1 MEMNEKMAR
10 RFWLLGLPGLVLAGL
25 LVACGTGYNAG
36 TDGLMVVGSQGS
48 GLLQSFSFNLNTGGV
63 VPITNP
69 TQLTANE
76 VCVLNGSP
84 ANMVMNPTGTY
95 TYVIFNKNDVC
106 PNATQFGIATFQVNS
121 DGTVAQVGKLLP
133 DPNPIALA
141 MDPAGKFLFVAEGLS
156 TVSIPN
162 STAQSTPCAQTQNV
176 YGVCVY
182 AIGSGGSLTAVQ
194 SSYNLPPF
202 PTTPNFVALA
212 ASPTVFP
219 NLGINATQNSV
230 CQVPGAPTQLPN
242 GQFLYLVDA
251 ANYQVLE
258 FAVNTSTGALGNPG
272 VNPSEVFAF
281 PTDKVP
287 MGVAVDPCD
296 RFVYVSDSLTNKVSG
311 YTLCSVV
318 ILSNNAPCPNADGSL
333 VPVPGS
339 PFTMAGS
346 AEEPGPILVDP
357 FGNNVYVLGTLSY
370 TVSPFKISPISG
382 AISPLTPPTVATGT
396 GPVSMTIRQDDNW
409 LFVANFGTGSLGGN
423 TVSQYSITPATGALT
438 VLPAIQTDNS
448 PFGVAVK

>member
-1 MEMNEKMAR
+1 MAR
-10 RFWLLGLPGLVLAGL
+10 RFWLLGLLGLVLAGL
-25 LVACGTGYNAG
+25 LVACGTNYNAG
-36 TDGLMVVGSQGS
+36 TDGLVVVGSQGS
-48 GLLQSFSFNLNTGGV
+48 GLLQTFSFNLNTGSV
-63 VPITNP
+63 AQVTNP
-69 TQLTANE
+69 TNLTANE
-76 VCVLNGSP
+76 ICVLNGSP

-95 TYVIFNKNDVC
+95 TYVIFNKSDQC
-106 PNATQFGIATFQVNS
+106 PNATQYGIATFKVNS
-121 DGTVAQVGKLLP
+121 DGTIAQVGNLVP
-133 DPNPIALA
+133 DPNPIAMA

-156 TVSIPN
+156 
-162 STAQSTPCAQTQNV
+162 STAVNNSMTQNTPCVQTQAVN
-176 YGVCVY
+176 GVCVY
-182 AIGSGGSLTAVQ
+182 SIGSSGALTAVQ
-194 SSYNLPPF
+194 SSYVLPPF

-219 NLGINATQNSV
+219 QVGINGTQNAV
-230 CQVPGAPTQLPN
+230 CSIPGATPPTAQY
-242 GQFLYLVDA
+242 LYLVDA
-251 ANYQVLE
+251 TNYQVLE

-272 VNPSEVFAF
+272 VNPSQVFTF

-296 RFVYVSDSLTNKVSG
+296 RFVYVSDMLTNKVSG
-311 YTLCSVV
+311 YVLCSVA
-318 ILSNNAPCPNADGSL
+318 ILPTPCPYADGSL

-346 AEEPGPILVDP
+346 VESPGPIVVDP
-357 FGNNVYVLGTLSY
+357 FGNNVYVLGTLSD

-382 AISPLTPPTVATGT
+382 ALSALTPPTVATGQ

-409 LFVANFGTGSLGGN
+409 LFVANFGTGALGGN
-423 TVSQYSITPATGALT
+423 TVSQYSVTPATGALT